1 MNQIIPVN
9 FHGDSL
15 AMVNHD
21 GQPFVPMKPIAENMG
36 LAWQVQSRKLAE
48 KFGSV
53 ITIMVTTG
61 GDGKQYEMVCLPL
74 RKLPAW
80 LYSINPNKV
89 NPDIRA
95 KVVQYQEECD
105 DVLWRYWTTGH
116 AENPAICKP
125 SAAKWI
131 SANNGLPKLLDRLE
145 GETHPQ
151 KRVILQEQIK
161 NACKILG
168 FQPPDLQTIGFSE
181 DFDSQLADI
190 WESIRQ
196 IGLDKLNHSRT
207 PGTLAISLPHLYRN
221 AQVAGVA
228 LPPLEVTRRLLRQSY
243 DPLFD
248 DVKVVNSRLEYR
260 SIKCWTF
267 IGSLELSLSVPESDA
282 LQ

>member
-21 GQPFVPMKPIAENMG
+21 GRPFVPMKPIAENMG

-89 NPDIRA
+89 SPDIRA
-95 KVVQYQEECD
+95 KVIQYQEECD
-105 DVLWRYWTTGH
+105 DVLWRYWTTGV
-116 AENPAICKP
+116 AENPAIAKP

-131 SANNGLPKLLDRLE
+131 SANNSLPKLLDRLE
-145 GETHPQ
+145 WETHPK

-168 FQPPDLQTIGFSE
+168 FEAPDLQGIGFAE
-181 DFDSQLADI
+181 DFDSQLDDI
-190 WESIRQ
+190 WDSINL
-196 IGLDKLNHSRT
+196 IGLEKLNHARSE
-207 PGTLAISLPHLYRN
+207 GMLAIRLPHLYSA
-221 AQVAGVA
+221 AQEAGIP
-228 LPPLEVTRRLLRQSY
+228 LPPLEVTRRLLRKSK

-248 DVKVVNSRLEYR
+248 DVKTVNSGLEQR

-267 IGSLELSLSVPESDA
+267 ILVHPYVALS
-282 LQ
+282 